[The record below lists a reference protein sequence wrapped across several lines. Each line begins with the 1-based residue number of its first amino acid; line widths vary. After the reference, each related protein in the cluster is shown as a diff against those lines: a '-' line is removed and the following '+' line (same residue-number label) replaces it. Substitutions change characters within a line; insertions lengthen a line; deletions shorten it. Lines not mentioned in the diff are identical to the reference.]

1 MENERD
7 EDLNNADMVF
17 LEDDPLNNNP
27 ENDLDFAREE
37 VTMSFYILIERI

>member
-7 EDLNNADMVF
+7 EDLDNADMVF
-17 LEDDPLNNNP
+17 LEDDTVNNNP

-37 VTMSFYILIERI
+37 VSMRFYILIERI